1 MDIFTLNR
9 TIVNLEAAILNKG
22 YVDAEVTIRLEDP
35 SHRTYNRR
43 LHIGISHNHSTEYRT
58 REDRSFSLLND
69 TPFSTEEVEGLITEA
84 TQYVA
89 NLPTVQDAAGA
100 HNIRSIETIIA
111 EMRGLAITS
120 DTKELQAHYAEQ
132 ADKLEGINNETI
144 KLRYQAGY
152 HITDQS

>member
-22 YVDAEVTIRLEDP
+22 YVDAEVSIRLEDP
-35 SHRTYNRR
+35 GHRSYNRR
-43 LHIGISHNHSTEYRT
+43 LHINIAHNHSTEYRA
-58 REDRSFSLLND
+58 REDRSFSLPST

-89 NLPTVQDAAGA
+89 KLPTVQDAAGA
-100 HNIRSIETIIA
+100 HNIRAIETIIA

-120 DTKELQAHYAEQ
+120 DTKELKAHYTEQ
-132 ADKLEGINNETI
+132 ADKLEGINSQTI